1 MYVNRFDYIREF
13 FAEDELVEEEHIKQE
28 KGISL
33 NNVIQNR
40 QIKCNL
46 LNRY

>member
-33 NNVIQNR
+33 NNV
-40 QIKCNL
+40 L
-46 LNRY
+46 SSD